1 MLLRMV
7 EQNTVSDHEIHI
19 KYEDQEKIN
28 QFARY
33 NNKLL
38 EIKDDLVA
46 KSKQLQNLNDAN
58 QDVEELELSEDSF
71 PFQLGE
77 VFVEMSGEQI
87 GDMITTYKNKVNKEI
102 SGLKEKAVDIEESM
116 KDLKGELYGKF
127 GSAINLEYD

>member
-1 MLLRMV
+1 MV

-46 KSKQLQNLNDAN
+46 KNKQLQNFNDAN

-77 VFVEMSGEQI
+77 VFVEMSAEQI
-87 GDMITTYKNKVNKEI
+87 SDMITTYKNKVNEEI
-102 SGLKEKAVDIEESM
+102 SGLKGKAADIEENM
-116 KDLKGELYGKF
+116 KSLKGELYGKF
-127 GSAINLEYD
+127 GTAINLEYD